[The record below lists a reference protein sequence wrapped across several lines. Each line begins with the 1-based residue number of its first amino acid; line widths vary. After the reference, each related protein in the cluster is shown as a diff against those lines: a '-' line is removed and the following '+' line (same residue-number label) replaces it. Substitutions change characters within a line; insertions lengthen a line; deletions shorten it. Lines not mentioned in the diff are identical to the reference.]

1 MSRKFLIRA
10 LVVGV
15 AFVLW
20 TAVVHIG
27 ISHGSR
33 HSVWIQE
40 DFGTWPTTVDETD
53 GTSDIELS
61 IFASFAP
68 GSSAASGRTDRRAT
82 SSAGPRSAP
91 PSTPTI
97 RTTSTDRGSIAPLGA
112 GAVTAMSVYV
122 ASPVD
127 AAPFD
132 EFQLA
137 IYTDD
142 DGAPDRLLAM
152 SEKGHLVGDAWNS
165 VPIVADLQPGAAY
178 WLLFNTNGRSANVNN
193 PTFRRVTGNPLDT
206 VVQAQDF
213 VEWHS
218 RDEPDHLARQ
228 HARR

>member
-1 MSRKFLIRA
+1 VSRKFLIRA

-15 AFVLW
+15 AFILW
-20 TAVVHIG
+20 TAVVHTG
-27 ISHGSR
+27 ISRGSR
-33 HSVWIQE
+33 HNVWIQE

-68 GSSAASGRTDRRAT
+68 GSTGVGPNGSSSNLVGWAAIGTTVDSNDSNNINGSRVT
-82 SSAGPRSAP
+82 AP
-91 PSTPTI
+91 I
-97 RTTSTDRGSIAPLGA
+97 GA

-132 EFQLA
+132 ESQLA

-165 VPIVADLQPGAAY
+165 VPIVADLQPGAASAGHRH
-178 WLLFNTNGRSANVNN
+178 GRRLRGDVGDRAAG
-193 PTFRRVTGNPLDT
+193 P
-206 VVQAQDF
+206 
-213 VEWHS
+213 
-218 RDEPDHLARQ
+218 
-228 HARR
+228 